1 MQLQEI
7 GVNTE
12 REFEEFDK
20 VLSEQPLELQISV
33 KNKILSANSTLE
45 AKLKKMLRT
54 TLPSVSQILRNKFK
68 TSKEKTPKMIKGNKV
83 GFNNFLEAA
92 EYLDRNLNQF
102 SEPNLWKLYIVIR
115 YSVQKYEKLEQS
127 DLCYFRQLAW

>member
-102 SEPNLWKLYIVIR
+102 SEPNL
-115 YSVQKYEKLEQS
+115 
-127 DLCYFRQLAW
+127 